1 MTPAD
6 FDRPFIDEPAQRFVE
21 HNRAEPE
28 RPRESRSEA
37 QPLPERTTQPTSQS
51 NAESE
56 DKPSGERKRGWWKR
70 VLS

>member
-6 FDRPFIDEPAQRFVE
+6 FDRPFIDEPAPRPVE

-28 RPRESRSEA
+28 PPHETIAEPQPAA
-37 QPLPERTTQPTSQS
+37 QPNT
-51 NAESE
+51 ESE
-56 DKPSGERKRGWWKR
+56 DKSSGERKRGWWKR